1 MVSLWGDRRARQ
13 GASSPPNV
21 GALLVHFGADEL
33 QPLLAE
39 DVAIYEGVDVFTI
52 SYEART
58 IADISA
64 RIALQK
70 PAIVHLLATLSS
82 EGSLTDETGDE
93 LGLHELMQAAEENGV
108 GLFVIGSENRSG
120 TLVEHAYGGEIMC
133 LLAITERNRHYP
145 GFMRSILIGLDRAP
159 TLVRGVLIG
168 LANAS
173 RFALAYEA
181 LARQG
186 PDRVQEGRPLPGSI
200 ALCPNRKGGSI
211 LMRSVAQP

>member
-1 MVSLWGDRRARQ
+1 MSFWGDRRAKQ
-13 GASSPPNV
+13 GRSAPPNV
-21 GALLVHFGADEL
+21 GALLVLFGADEL

-39 DVAIYEGVDVFTI
+39 DVAISEGVDVFTI

-58 IADISA
+58 IADITA

-70 PAIVHLLATLSS
+70 PAIVHLLATFGS
-82 EGSLTDETGDE
+82 EGSLTDETGVE
-93 LGLHELMQAAEENGV
+93 LELRELMQAAEENGV
-108 GLFVIGSENRSG
+108 GLFVIGCENRSE
-120 TLVEHAYGGEIMC
+120 TLVEHAHCGETMC

-145 GFMRSILIGLDRAP
+145 SFMRSILIGLDRAP
-159 TLVRGVLIG
+159 TLMRGVLIS

-186 PDRVQEGRPLPGSI
+186 PDWVQEGRPLPGSI

-211 LMRSVAQP
+211 LMRSLAQP